1 MEKRERL
8 LLRTVLSRHITWN
21 GLPCSTVL
29 FEMISVLIFTKN
41 EELDLPGCLESVSW
55 SDDVHV
61 FDSFSSDETVGIATR
76 SGAHVQQRIFDN
88 YAAQKNAGLKSGRFR
103 HEWVVLLDADERI
116 PKPLAQEMM
125 RFAVETSPTI
135 SAARLRRRDF
145 FMGTWLKHAQ
155 ISPFYIRLVRP
166 EKVHYE
172 REVNEVLKV
181 EGHVSELREPFD
193 HFPFSKGVGH
203 WIEKHNTY
211 STMEARITFDSRQ
224 SGQRFSF
231 WKAAFAKD
239 FHERR
244 YHQKGISLRLPCRP
258 FIKFGYMFLV
268 RRAFLDGKAGLA
280 YAILQSFYEYWIILK
295 TGELESAFLKHRQV
309 PARDRREAPPGKAR
323 SGAVSLSTPAA
334 ESKLEA
340 DPLG

>member
-1 MEKRERL
+1 M
-8 LLRTVLSRHITWN
+8 
-21 GLPCSTVL
+21 L

-76 SGAHVQQRIFDN
+76 SGARVQLRKFDN
-88 YAAQKNAGLKSGRFR
+88 YAAQKNAGLKSGKFR
-103 HEWVVLLDADERI
+103 HDWVVLLDADERI

-125 RFAVETSPTI
+125 RFAAETSPAI

-181 EGHVSELREPFD
+181 EGEVSELREPFD
-193 HFPFSKGVGH
+193 HFPFSKGIGH

-211 STMEARITFDSRQ
+211 STMEARIASDSRH
-224 SGQRFSF
+224 SGARFSL
-231 WKAAFAKD
+231 KQALFATD

-244 YHQKGISLRLPCRP
+244 YHQKGLSLRVPFRP
-258 FIKFGYMFLV
+258 LFKFGYMMLA
-268 RRAFLDGKAGLA
+268 RRAFLDGRAGIA
-280 YAILQSFYEYWIILK
+280 YAVLQSFYEYLIVLK
-295 TGELESAFLKHRQV
+295 TRELEAAFAGK
-309 PARDRREAPPGKAR
+309 RRAA
-323 SGAVSLSTPAA
+323 AVKDGTDAEPTAAKQTTGFVSTP
-334 ESKLEA
+334 
-340 DPLG
+340 PC